1 MGKLNNI
8 RFTKTNGGMGRT
20 AASKDPVS
28 GLVMYLPEIGESDL
42 LNIANTSQFDKIVD
56 ADGTSGH
63 HLYVAKLR
71 YVEELA
77 DYGFPAW
84 KDVELSMLLSSYT
97 GANTDAK
104 KAAFQK
110 AAEKNAPVYHVTK
123 FFEQNNEAT
132 LYLAVKCAAS
142 SCVQAADLKALQ
154 NYANGEIRQCGVL
167 TPSLTYD
174 TTHNLL
180 YEYQDACTNIS
191 SGLEADHKPMS
202 IVMTVTG
209 KTITLGTTGSGETE
223 SIDTTSQTAV
233 DDAKLSVFTASS
245 PAHTATGRC
254 NVSLLIGC
262 DLDTDLGQKLG
273 HYAYYGCLGI
283 CLGAISKAAVNESI
297 AWVQKFPLGL
307 KAPGLISGELI
318 KDLTTANLEAMH
330 GNRYIFV
337 LTHVGDADNY
347 FNDSHTLDVETSD
360 YAYIENVRT
369 IDKACRGV
377 RANLLPYLN
386 APLKVDAETGKLDAP
401 MVAFLETTAGKALED
416 MEKAGELSG
425 YKAEIDPE
433 QNVLATSTVEI
444 VIKQVPVGVMRK
456 INVKIGFSTKLS

>member
-1 MGKLNNI
+1 MGKLNDI

-28 GLVMYLPEIGESDL
+28 GLVMYLPDL
-42 LNIANTSQFDKIVD
+42 AAADLINSNNARQFDTIED
-56 ADGTSGH
+56 ADGTND
-63 HLYVAKLR
+63 LYVAKLR
-71 YVEELA
+71 CKEDLE
-77 DYGFPAW
+77 DYGFPEW
-84 KDVELSMLLSSYT
+84 ERVELSMSKNSYT
-97 GANTDAK
+97 ASSE
-104 KAAFQK
+104 
-110 AAEKNAPVYHVTK
+110 AAEFKKNAAKNAIVYHVTK
-123 FFEQNNEAT
+123 FFEQNAEGT
-132 LYLAVKCAAS
+132 LYLAVKIAAS
-142 SCVQAADLKALQ
+142 SHVLGADLKALQ
-154 NYANGEIRQCGVL
+154 NYTNGEIRQCGVF
-167 TPSLTYD
+167 TPSLTY
-174 TTHNLL
+174 TTGIEVLHKLL
-180 YEYQDACTNIS
+180 DEYQDACNNSET
-191 SGLEADHKPMS
+191 GLEAEHKPMS
-202 IVMTVTG
+202 VIMTVTG
-209 KTITLGTTGSGETE
+209 KTVTVGTSGDNMTVTPVAVTGVALT
-223 SIDTTSQTAV
+223 DFTTNTAN
-233 DDAKLSVFTASS
+233 DKPIKA
-245 PAHTATGRC
+245 GRC

-262 DLDTDLGQKLG
+262 DLDTTLVQMLGN
-273 HYAYYGCLGI
+273 YAYYGCIGT
-283 CLGAISKAAVNESI
+283 CMGAISKAAVNESI

-307 KAPGLISGELI
+307 EAPGLISGELI
-318 KDLTTANLEAMH
+318 KDLTTANLEAMND
-330 GNRYIFV
+330 NRYIFV

-433 QNVLATSTVEI
+433 QNVLATSSVEI

>member
-1 MGKLNNI
+1 MGKLNDI

-28 GLVMYLPEIGESDL
+28 GLVMYLPDL
-42 LNIANTSQFDKIVD
+42 AAADLINSNNARQFDTIEY
-56 ADGTSGH
+56 ADGTND
-63 HLYVAKLR
+63 LYVAKLR
-71 YVEELA
+71 CKEDLE
-77 DYGFPAW
+77 DYGFPEW
-84 KDVELSMLLSSYT
+84 ERVELSMSKNSYT
-97 GANTDAK
+97 PSSE
-104 KAAFQK
+104 
-110 AAEKNAPVYHVTK
+110 AAEFKKNAAKNAIVYHVTK
-123 FFEQNNEAT
+123 FFEQNAEGT
-132 LYLAVKCAAS
+132 LYLAVKIAAS
-142 SCVQAADLKALQ
+142 SHVLGADLKALQ
-154 NYANGEIRQCGVL
+154 NYTNGEIRQCGVF
-167 TPSLTYD
+167 TPSLTY
-174 TTHNLL
+174 TTGSEVLHKLL
-180 YEYQDACTNIS
+180 DEYQDACNNSET
-191 SGLEADHKPMS
+191 GLEAEHKPMS
-202 IVMTVTG
+202 VIMTVTG
-209 KTITLGTTGSGETE
+209 KTVTVGTSGDNMTVTPVAVTGVTLTDFTTNTGNDKP
-223 SIDTTSQTAV
+223 IKA
-233 DDAKLSVFTASS
+233 
-245 PAHTATGRC
+245 GRC

-262 DLDTDLGQKLG
+262 DLDTNLVQKLG
-273 HYAYYGCLGI
+273 NYAYYGCIGT
-283 CLGAISKAAVNESI
+283 CMGAISKAAVNESI

-307 KAPGLISGELI
+307 EAPGLISGELI
-318 KDLTTANLEAMH
+318 KDLTTANLEAMND
-330 GNRYIFV
+330 NRYIFV

-433 QNVLATSTVEI
+433 QNVLATSSVEI

-456 INVKIGFSTKLS
+456 INVKIGFSTKL